1 MTKRPRFPG
10 LIAALSAVLALLL
23 ASCTP
28 VSKGYEIETGEIGCE
43 EANRLVH
50 DAVLGM
56 GMTVTGAKV
65 AKPGTPGYVS
75 ATRTDNRGRMDGD
88 VKIRCDA
95 DGVRIVANQNGIGGD
110 EFQRGVFLS
119 VTGRAG
125 LVVERDGRGV
135 TGTLV
140 KRDSARGG
148 GAPTTGAGGGVS
160 GASTPRAKSS
170 SAPAHER
177 VVGVRVILEPVRGYA
192 TLLDFEANLSEAGI
206 LPVRVRVDNGTKRAY
221 EFDPRDVV
229 LRRAG
234 SRDKAKPLSSS
245 QAVAILKKANLVAL
259 GGSGAQLTDATG
271 PGDPLSP
278 SDLGDVRRAAEIIP
292 ERALRGKRLVP
303 GDRAEGFLYY
313 EAAEYDR
320 ARIIMIDSAT
330 GETEGFLVEF

>member
-1 MTKRPRFPG
+1 
-10 LIAALSAVLALLL
+10 
-23 ASCTP
+23 
-28 VSKGYEIETGEIGCE
+28 
-43 EANRLVH
+43 
-50 DAVLGM
+50 
-56 GMTVTGAKV
+56 
-65 AKPGTPGYVS
+65 
-75 ATRTDNRGRMDGD
+75 
-88 VKIRCDA
+88 
-95 DGVRIVANQNGIGGD
+95 
-110 EFQRGVFLS
+110 
-119 VTGRAG
+119 
-125 LVVERDGRGV
+125 
-135 TGTLV
+135 
-140 KRDSARGG
+140 
-148 GAPTTGAGGGVS
+148 
-160 GASTPRAKSS
+160 
-170 SAPAHER
+170 

-234 SRDKAKPLSSS
+234 SRDKAKPLSNS
-245 QAVAILKKANLVAL
+245 QAVAILKKANLAAL

-278 SDLGDVRRAAEIIP
+278 SQLGDVRRAAEIIP

-303 GDRAEGFLYY
+303 GDRVEGFLYY